1 MHFHSVYGL
10 FKVRVSELKETKK
23 QTNKKHSPILLF
35 NIYKEAELQK
45 GKGVFRAGGGVGT
58 KIQVS
63 QLHSIFFS
71 FCTVDNTVFE
81 SRKLLSLFYSLE

>member
-63 QLHSIFFS
+63 QLHSIFF
-71 FCTVDNTVFE
+71 FLFVQLTT
-81 SRKLLSLFYSLE
+81 LSLNPENFSLFSIP

>member
-10 FKVRVSELKETKK
+10 FKVRVSGLKETKK

-63 QLHSIFFS
+63 QLHSIFF
-71 FCTVDNTVFE
+71 FLFVQLTT
-81 SRKLLSLFYSLE
+81 LSLNPENFSLFSIP